1 MRDLP
6 IAYGNSCY
14 AKTWSNKTIRF
25 DALCNRLSTTIR
37 TLVEIGRASCRE
49 RV

>member
-14 AKTWSNKTIRF
+14 AKTWLNKTIRF
-25 DALCNRLSTTIR
+25 DALCDRL
-37 TLVEIGRASCRE
+37 
-49 RV
+49 